1 MVQMSRSRAALT
13 HLVPIML
20 VLAVI
25 ASVVVFA
32 WYPYPFWQ
40 FGKSGK
46 FALSLIIAAGFAG
59 PALTWVVYKKGKRG
73 LMFDLWVIAIVQLAA
88 ITWGTLAI
96 YQSRPFWMVHTVDRF
111 EVLSMRDVDPAWVT
125 DPKFLDKPFVGPLLL
140 FANMPAD
147 PVGYQK
153 LLREIMFE
161 GMPDI
166 QFRPEFWSLYSEGKE
181 TALQKSRPLVSLR
194 DARPDSSGVIDK
206 VVKNHGGDITLLKF
220 VPVLQKDGEFS
231 AILDAQS
238 GDVIDTLMIDPWID

>member
-1 MVQMSRSRAALT
+1 MSRSRAALT
-13 HLVPIML
+13 HLVPILL

-40 FGKSGK
+40 FGKSGN
-46 FALSLIIAAGFAG
+46 FALSLILAAGFAG

-73 LMFDLWVIAIVQLAA
+73 LLFDLWVIAIVQLAA
-88 ITWGTLAI
+88 IAWGTFSL
-96 YQSRPFWMVHTVDRF
+96 YQARPFWMVHTVDRF

-125 DPKFLDKPFVGPLLL
+125 DPKFLDKPFAGPLLL
-140 FANMPAD
+140 FAKMPAD

-166 QFRPEFWSLYSEGKE
+166 QFRPEFWSLYTEGKE
-181 TALQKSRPLVSLR
+181 VALQKSRPLVSLR
-194 DARPDSSGVIDK
+194 DARPGSSGAIDK
-206 VVKNHGGDITLLKF
+206 VVKNHGGDISQLKF
-220 VPVLQKDGEFS
+220 VPVLQKDGQFS